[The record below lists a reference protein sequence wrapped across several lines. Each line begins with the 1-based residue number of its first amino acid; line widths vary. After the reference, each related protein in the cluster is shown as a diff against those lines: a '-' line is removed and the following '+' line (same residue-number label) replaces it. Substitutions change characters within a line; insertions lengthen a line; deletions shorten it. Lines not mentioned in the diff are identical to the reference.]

1 MCAHT
6 KTLTAKPR
14 GKVHPLLIPTKPW
27 DSIGMDF
34 IGPFPKLKGHD
45 YLWIMICCMTSI
57 VHLIPVHM
65 QMSVSELS

>member
-6 KTLTAKPR
+6 KTLAIKPR
-14 GKVHPLLIPTKPW
+14 GEIHSLLIPTKLW

-34 IGPFPKLKGHD
+34 IGPFSESKRHN

-65 QMSVSELS
+65 